1 MTPLLF
7 IGLGSL
13 YQGLELELSAFVIFC
28 ATSDDICLRN
38 SFDILRYFL
47 DLITLGLICS
57 NLITENRILIWK
69 YQIVYG
75 SIPFN
80 VAPVPLGLGLESK
93 QVLLVA
99 VYILFESI
107 NSFVICSQLLYVIIF
122 VFNNIIILTA
132 IIRSF
137 FLKHETQIDLGL
149 RALQGVG
156 AE

>member
-28 ATSDDICLRN
+28 ATSYDICLRN

-75 SIPFN
+75 GIPFN

-93 QVLLVA
+93 QVLFVA

-107 NSFVICSQLLYVIIF
+107 DSFVICSQLLYVIIF

>member
-7 IGLGSL
+7 ICLGSL
-13 YQGLELELSAFVIFC
+13 YQALELELSAFVIFC
-28 ATSDDICLRN
+28 AASDDICLRN
-38 SFDILRYFL
+38 GLLYFL
-47 DLITLGLICS
+47 DLITLRLICS
-57 NLITENRILIWK
+57 NLFTENRILIWK

-75 SIPFN
+75 GIPFN
-80 VAPVPLGLGLESK
+80 VTSVPLGLGLESK

-107 NSFVICSQLLYVIIF
+107 NSFVIGSKLLYVIIF
-122 VFNNIIILTA
+122 VFNNITSLTA
-132 IIRSF
+132 IIRSC
-137 FLKHETQIDLGL
+137 FLKHQTQIDLGL